1 MSLQH
6 SAYLAATQR
15 FPGISATQPLNYS
28 ATPQGKS
35 GNVRTH
41 SHPMAFPSEQGFC
54 CPRHVLELCT
64 YFHSQVPIISSLI
77 FRVGRRTPGSP
88 SSTTSS
94 SSSVGVPSR
103 SSSNRQITASL
114 RAFSVYATSMP
125 HVSACRTTWRGPA
138 NSLIRRRS

>member
-1 MSLQH
+1 MSLQQ

-35 GNVRTH
+35 PNVRTH

-77 FRVGRRTPGSP
+77 FRVGQQTPVSP
-88 SSTTSS
+88 LCTTSS
-94 SSSVGVPSR
+94 SSSVGGPSP
-103 SSSNRQITASL
+103 SFFKRQITASL
-114 RAFSVYATSMP
+114 RVYSLCATSMP
-125 HVSACRTTWRGPA
+125 PDSACRTIWRGLA
-138 NSLIRRRS
+138 NSLTRRRS